1 MTAKESIAQDYNSII
16 AQLNTA
22 KQGIIELFA
31 NNTKVQEVQ
40 TEYVKAIEENIASS
54 EKLMHET
61 LEGMVW
67 DNLVIAFFGETNAGK
82 STIIETMRILFD
94 EERKKRMK
102 GSTAGIDGMIIGD
115 GSPDYTKIYDE
126 YKLNVYGKPVTLID
140 VPGIEGKEEDFID
153 DIKRALKQAHVVFY
167 VQGENKKPDTAIAAK
182 IKKYLN
188 DWVNVYSIYNI
199 KGKVGNYDEEEERE
213 NLYTSNVNKTY
224 LLIED
229 TFRDILG
236 DVYKGNIALQ
246 ALLAICA
253 KASFVPE
260 KEELIRTQ
268 KKLIGFFG
276 STDKLFAFS
285 RFDKIIDLVSEK
297 TKNFEKEILIA
308 NKQKLVAQACRIVED
323 LEETLQDQNNKIVKL
338 SNALKTYKNDIKSI
352 AQNSERRIRRWVE
365 DDIDLSFEELKAKVD
380 NAIDY
385 MDEETAMAEIQ
396 SLSDHFGYDLKSSLE
411 HTISVE
417 IANLNENLKERQKNL
432 LDAYKSISIQPKI
445 VISKIDI
452 DVNKIVSE
460 LKFGWRDFLESALNP
475 IGTLIE
481 CIWGNDNAKVKAKE
495 TAHKQINEDWTMAY
509 EKIEISVSDI
519 SRKMY
524 NILNGIVYKTDDD
537 INTLN
542 TMQKQLKHIMSN
554 LNEYILSTKNQL
566 NNN

>member
-1 MTAKESIAQDYNSII
+1 
-16 AQLNTA
+16 
-22 KQGIIELFA
+22 
-31 NNTKVQEVQ
+31 
-40 TEYVKAIEENIASS
+40 
-54 EKLMHET
+54 
-61 LEGMVW
+61 
-67 DNLVIAFFGETNAGK
+67 
-82 STIIETMRILFD
+82 
-94 EERKKRMK
+94 
-102 GSTAGIDGMIIGD
+102 
-115 GSPDYTKIYDE
+115 
-126 YKLNVYGKPVTLID
+126 
-140 VPGIEGKEEDFID
+140 
-153 DIKRALKQAHVVFY
+153 
-167 VQGENKKPDTAIAAK
+167 
-182 IKKYLN
+182 
-188 DWVNVYSIYNI
+188 
-199 KGKVGNYDEEEERE
+199 
-213 NLYTSNVNKTY
+213 
-224 LLIED
+224 
-229 TFRDILG
+229 
-236 DVYKGNIALQ
+236 
-246 ALLAICA
+246 
-253 KASFVPE
+253 
-260 KEELIRTQ
+260 
-268 KKLIGFFG
+268 
-276 STDKLFAFS
+276 
-285 RFDKIIDLVSEK
+285 
-297 TKNFEKEILIA
+297 
-308 NKQKLVAQACRIVED
+308 
-323 LEETLQDQNNKIVKL
+323 
-338 SNALKTYKNDIKSI
+338 
-352 AQNSERRIRRWVE
+352 
-365 DDIDLSFEELKAKVD
+365 
-380 NAIDY
+380 

-460 LKFGWRDFLESALNP
+460 LKFGWRDFRESALNP